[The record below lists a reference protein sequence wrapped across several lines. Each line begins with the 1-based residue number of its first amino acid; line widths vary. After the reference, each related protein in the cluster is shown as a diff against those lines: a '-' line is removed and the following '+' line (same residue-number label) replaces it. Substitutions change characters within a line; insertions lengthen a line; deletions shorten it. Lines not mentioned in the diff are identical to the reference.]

1 MDYGALYGKMLV
13 FFLLICL
20 GYFTAKKGIA
30 TPAFIQSA
38 SRLLMDVFIVATIIN
53 SVLGEKPAIRKDMLL
68 HAVLILTLTT
78 LIIYAVS
85 AVVSRTVFRGQAN
98 APQAEILLAVVNA
111 LFVGLPIAQAVC
123 GREGVLYLGMNTI
136 PFFLFLYSYGILRLK
151 GKANPSGIAVRE
163 MITSPPLL
171 AALLALLIFFLD
183 LPVPGVVSEFCAMLA
198 AVTSPLSLMIIG
210 GTIGDLRP
218 GPFLK
223 DWNVWFLCFV
233 RLILTPVIVWL
244 LLSLLST
251 ERTLLIVCV
260 IIAATP
266 PGVVCTPLSVQYGYD
281 PEFSSKLI
289 MLSTLASM
297 VTIPSLIQIL
307 F

>member
-1 MDYGALYGKMLV
+1 MEYSALYSKMLV

-30 TPAFIQSA
+30 TPPFIQSA
-38 SRLLMDVFIVATIIN
+38 SRMLMDVFIVATILN
-53 SVLGEKPAIRKDMLL
+53 SVLGEKPAVQKDSLL
-68 HAVLILTLTT
+68 HAILILTLLT

-85 AVVSRTVFRGQAN
+85 GIVSRIFFRGQEN
-98 APQAEILLAVVNA
+98 EPQVEILLTVVNA

-123 GREGVLYLGMNTI
+123 GSEGVLYLGMNSI

-151 GKANPSGIAVRE
+151 GKTNLSGIAVKE
-163 MITSPPLL
+163 MFSSPPLL

-183 LPVPGVVSEFCAMLA
+183 VPVPGVVAEFCAMLA
-198 AVTSPLSLMIIG
+198 SVTSPLSLMIIG

-218 GPFLK
+218 GRFLK
-223 DWNVWFLCFV
+223 DWKVWFLCAV
-233 RLILTPVIVWL
+233 RLILTPLIVFL
-244 LLSLLST
+244 LLSMLPT
-251 ERTLLIVCV
+251 EKNLLIVCV

-297 VTIPSLIQIL
+297 ITIPTLIQIL